1 MITVHIH
8 SFLLDSNRQL
18 LDGASKSLPDD
29 ELNRAGQF
37 KVDSARDEFLLSR
50 LLLRQT
56 LAGHLDMS
64 ADLVALAYNPFG
76 KPRLHLSG
84 QAHLEFNL
92 SHSHGRLLIAVCQG
106 LPIGVDIER
115 IDLSID
121 PLRLASTGMSEAAV
135 RNLRASADIDRH
147 ELFYRL
153 WTRKEAY
160 LKALGTGFM
169 IPHEDPA
176 EVEIAAGV
184 LLKKVSNTD
193 QHVMVRELS
202 VAPGYRAAVAL
213 RFDGRPPLPLL
224 ASLVFKTYDDQ

>member
-8 SFLLDSNRQL
+8 SFLLGRNRQL
-18 LDGASKSLPDD
+18 LDGASTSLPED
-29 ELNRAGQF
+29 ELDLAGQF

-50 LLLRQT
+50 LLLRQA
-56 LAGHLDMS
+56 LAGHLGIS

-76 KPRLHLSG
+76 KPRLHLSD
-84 QAHLEFNL
+84 QAHLEFNI

-135 RNLRASADIDRH
+135 RSLRASADADRH

-153 WTRKEAY
+153 WTRNEAY
-160 LKALGTGFM
+160 LKALGTGFLV
-169 IPHEDPA
+169 PRDDPA
-176 EVEIAAGV
+176 EVEVAADV

-213 RFDGRPPLPLL
+213 LFDSRPPLPLL
-224 ASLVFKTYDDQ
+224 EGLVFKTYDDL